1 MPDLPELAP
10 TGSAKSSRKAL
21 PRLATGG
28 ARVGVTGVRRI
39 LDNAAHRAA
48 DELHMAERDP
58 IHAAQWWATTALAC
72 VLLWIGQRLR

>member
-10 TGSAKSSRKAL
+10 TGSAKLSRKAL
-21 PRLATGG
+21 PRLGAGG

-48 DELHMAERDP
+48 
-58 IHAAQWWATTALAC
+58 AARNEDQ
-72 VLLWIGQRLR
+72 